1 MHVNSEDHVFEKRL
15 QSIVENVK
23 KLKMSMQRSYYTVK
37 LQEATYVA
45 KREAIEQAD
54 IWKRKLN

>member
-45 KREAIEQAD
+45 KREAIEQVD

>member
-23 KLKMSMQRSYYTVK
+23 NLKMSMQRSYTVK

>member
-1 MHVNSEDHVFEKRL
+1 MHVNSEDRVFEKRL

>member
-23 KLKMSMQRSYYTVK
+23 KLKMSMQRSYTVK

>member
-1 MHVNSEDHVFEKRL
+1 MHVNSEDRVFEKRL

-23 KLKMSMQRSYYTVK
+23 KLKMSMQRSYTVK

>member
-45 KREAIEQAD
+45 KREAVEQAD